1 MKLKLGWV
9 WDIYFLI
16 YFLII
21 SFSTIYYFLPQS
33 TFYLYFQILIAF
45 DIYFLISYC
54 LSALSIIFDY
64 LSLVPLF
71 LFVCNIQFLNKY
83 FWRWM
88 FILRL
93 AFNLT
98 ARSYEF
104 HFIKSLLYQDKYYAF
119 LLVALIVIISIPSY
133 MAHYL
138 YAFRDKTV
146 FDSKRNL
153 IIQSADR

>member
-1 MKLKLGWV
+1 MKLKLDWV

-21 SFSTIYYFLPQS
+21 CISTIYFFLPES
-33 TFYLYFQILIAF
+33 IFYLYYQILIAF
-45 DIYFLISYC
+45 DLYFLIIYC
-54 LSALSIIFDY
+54 LSALSIIFDGLCLLPVY
-64 LSLVPLF
+64 
-71 LFVCNIQFLNKY
+71 LFVYKIQFLSKD
-83 FWRWM
+83 FWRWIL
-88 FILRL
+88 ILRV

-98 ARSYEF
+98 SRSYEF
-104 HFIKSLLYQDKYYAF
+104 HFIRSLLYQDKYYAF

-133 MAHYL
+133 IAHYL